1 MSKIFDALENAQ
13 KEGIVG
19 NTPVEAPPPPPPV
32 SLPVDSQ
39 HAKAE
44 LDMEHEMIALYQTIA
59 AALPDIDHRSILIV
73 GSRSNEGTSTIAR
86 ELAKVASLR
95 LEKNVLLI
103 DLDRSRPEHH
113 IYTNFKTESNTVE
126 QSPGTVVPT
135 VQDSTEHDLHQVEES
150 SLYVMPLFQRTMIT
164 PRTIESAKAGAFW
177 EPLKERFDLIIV
189 DSPPV
194 MLFPDGP
201 AIVSKVDG
209 VILVVEAEKTKWQV
223 ALSVKEKIIKSGG
236 TILGIVFNKRKF
248 YIPEYIYKY
257 L

>member
-13 KEGIVG
+13 KEGIAG
-19 NTPVEAPPPPPPV
+19 NIPIEAPPPPPV
-32 SLPVDSQ
+32 SLPVDNQ
-39 HAKAE
+39 RNGADI
-44 LDMEHEMIALYQTIA
+44 DMEQEMIDLYQTIT
-59 AALPDIDHRSILIV
+59 AALPDIDHRSVLIV

-86 ELAKVASLR
+86 ELARVVSLR

-113 IYTNFKTESNTVE
+113 IYTNFKTGSNIGE
-126 QSPGTVVPT
+126 QSPGAVVPT
-135 VQDSTEHDLHQVEES
+135 EQDSMENNLHQVEES
-150 SLYVMPLFQRTMIT
+150 SLYIMPLFQRTMIT
-164 PRTIESAKAGAFW
+164 PRTLESAKGGAFW

-189 DSPPV
+189 DTPPV

-209 VILVVEAEKTKWQV
+209 VLLVVEAEKTKWQV

-236 TILGIVFNKRKF
+236 TILGIVFNKRKY
-248 YIPEYIYKY
+248 YIPQYIYKY

>member
-13 KEGIVG
+13 KEGIAG
-19 NTPVEAPPPPPPV
+19 NIPIEAPPPPPV
-32 SLPVDSQ
+32 SLPVDG
-39 HAKAE
+39 HRGVRADI
-44 LDMEHEMIALYQTIA
+44 DMEQEMIALYQTIT

-95 LEKNVLLI
+95 LEQNVLLI

-113 IYTNFKTESNTVE
+113 VYTHFKTGSDIVV
-126 QSPGTVVPT
+126 QSPNTGVPKA
-135 VQDSTEHDLHQVEES
+135 QDTMENDLHQVEES

-164 PRTIESAKAGAFW
+164 PRTLESAKDGAFW

-194 MLFPDGP
+194 ILFPDGP

-223 ALSVKEKIIKSGG
+223 ALNVKEKIIKSGG
-236 TILGIVFNKRKF
+236 NIIGTVFNKRKY
-248 YIPEYIYKY
+248 YIPQYIYKY

>member
-13 KEGIVG
+13 KEGTTSNI
-19 NTPVEAPPPPPPV
+19 TAKAPPHV
-32 SLPVDSQ
+32 SLPTDNE
-39 HAKAE
+39 HTGADI
-44 LDMEHEMIALYQTIA
+44 DMEQEMIALYQTIT
-59 AALPDIDHRSILIV
+59 AALPGSDHRSILIV

-86 ELAKVASLR
+86 GLAKVASLR

-113 IYTNFKTESNTVE
+113 IYTNAKTESNTDKKS
-126 QSPGTVVPT
+126 QDTGIPT
-135 VQDSTEHDLHQVEES
+135 AQHLMEYDLRQVEES
-150 SLYVMPLFQRTMIT
+150 SLYVMPLFQRTKIT
-164 PRTIESAKAGAFW
+164 PRTIESAKGEGFW

-209 VILVVEAEKTKWQV
+209 VVLVVEAEKTKWQI
-223 ALSVKEKIIKSGG
+223 ASNVKEKIIKSGG
-236 TILGIVFNKRKF
+236 TILGIVFNKRKY
-248 YIPEYIYKY
+248 YIPQYIYKY